1 MTNPEKNMHNRL
13 KNVQKR
19 ITFNFE
25 NFANATDDILQLDV
39 NAFDQEEIKDDS
51 PTKRSM
57 EKRKSVQLDQQ
68 SSLLQSEKKN
78 ASRLASD
85 DNFNIVAKQTKARYI
100 LTQSQRERW
109 NKIIQHVPQE
119 YRVYIQASFHQLKA
133 AQRDY

>member
-85 DNFNIVAKQTKARYI
+85 DNFNIVTKQPKARYI

>member
-1 MTNPEKNMHNRL
+1 M
-13 KNVQKR
+13 
-19 ITFNFE
+19 
-25 NFANATDDILQLDV
+25 DV

-78 ASRLASD
+78 ALRLASD
-85 DNFNIVAKQTKARYI
+85 DNFNVTKQPKARYI